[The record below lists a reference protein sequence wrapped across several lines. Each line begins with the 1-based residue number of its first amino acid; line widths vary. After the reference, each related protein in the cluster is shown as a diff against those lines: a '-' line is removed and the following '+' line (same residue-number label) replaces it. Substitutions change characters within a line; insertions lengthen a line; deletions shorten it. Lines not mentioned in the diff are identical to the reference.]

1 MKKPIKLC
9 TNSEPLSAT
18 LILLNGKE
26 FTVADGFHL
35 EVLTENE
42 RGTALCEIQD
52 ITHPEFLKFNGLRI
66 SLRKN
71 RLKLV
76 SLPKRN
82 RIKIT
87 DRMKERLK
95 NAQNKKV
102 LR

>member
-9 TNSEPLSAT
+9 TNFEFLSAT

-26 FTVADGFHL
+26 FTIADGFHL
-35 EVLTENE
+35 EVLAENE

-52 ITHPEFLKFNGLRI
+52 ITHPEFLKFNGLQI

-76 SLPKRN
+76 NLPKRN
-82 RIKIT
+82 RVKIS

-95 NAQNKKV
+95 NTQNKKV
-102 LR
+102 LG